1 MATTTASAIR
11 PGLRDN
17 RQPSGSPHTPTSRF
31 ISSNYSSPGSTFRQE
46 EDSVV
51 IELDARCVKAGFEGE
66 SAPQCV
72 IPFTPE
78 SARRVGDYREWLPG
92 YRPRKGRL
100 EDSVSDYELW
110 RDDLGHGIE
119 EDAFDLG
126 LLEDKLERAVRDAY
140 NTYLLTDAGTARLV
154 LVLPSMLPRPIL
166 SAILSML
173 FGRWKFPSISLVPR
187 PTVCLAAAGMRS
199 GIVVDIGWHETT
211 VTPVYEY
218 REMKASRSIRGMK
231 MLTLRVGRMLE
242 SIAEKLV
249 VSHGEALQTDLPFVE
264 DFTYRMARSTIPATT
279 PTNESSNTQPDEPTT
294 IALDWPTDTSSV
306 EVSFPLATV
315 TEVVDECFLP
325 SVLELQPD
333 DEELPISELLYNAL
347 LHLPPDVRAI
357 CMARITFVGAG
368 SIIPNLR
375 QAVISKLE
383 DTITRH
389 GWTPV
394 RGAHVIQRRQNLTLT
409 VQNRP
414 KRLISEAHDNDGVG
428 SISHPQNGTFPSA
441 AEESAFE
448 DKLQKQL
455 TKDSSQHSAQQTVQ
469 GQIRCV
475 ESLGAWAGASLLTS
489 LKVKAVVEIERNK
502 FLESGIA
509 GATRMGETDA
519 VANGQRVSSGAA
531 GAVGGGKPVE
541 RTSWTLGGWA

>member
-1 MATTTASAIR
+1 MATATASAIR

-17 RQPSGSPHTPTSRF
+17 RQLSGSPHTPTSRF

-46 EDSVV
+46 EDAVI
-51 IELDARCVKAGFEGE
+51 IELDARLVKAGFEGE

-92 YRPRKGRL
+92 YKPPKGSL

-110 RDDLGHGIE
+110 RDDLGHGLE
-119 EDAFDLG
+119 DDAFDLG

-154 LVLPSMLPRPIL
+154 LVLPSVLPRPIL
-166 SAILSML
+166 SAVLSML
-173 FGRWKFPSISLVPR
+173 FGRWKFPSISLLPR

-211 VTPVYEY
+211 ITPVYEY
-218 REMKASRSIRGMK
+218 REMKTSRSIRGMK
-231 MLTLRVGRMLE
+231 TLTLHVGRMLE
-242 SIAEKLV
+242 SIAEKQAV
-249 VSHGEALQTDLPFVE
+249 AHDEALQIDLPFVE
-264 DFTYRMARSTIPATT
+264 DFVYRMARCESQATT
-279 PTNESSNTQPDEPTT
+279 PTNEKSASRLEESPIVT
-294 IALDWPTDTSSV
+294 LDWPTDSSSV
-306 EVSFPLATV
+306 EVSFPLSTV

-325 SVLELQPD
+325 SGSELQPD
-333 DEELPISELLYNAL
+333 DEELPLPELLYNAL

-368 SIIPNLR
+368 STIPNLR
-375 QAVISKLE
+375 QAVVTNLE
-383 DTITRH
+383 AIVARH

-394 RGAHVIQRRQNLTLT
+394 RGTHVAKGRQNLTLT
-409 VQNRP
+409 VQNRSRRRIP
-414 KRLISEAHDNDGVG
+414 EADDNNGVA
-428 SISHPQNGTFPSA
+428 SISHPQNDTAPTT
-441 AEESAFE
+441 AEGSTFE

-455 TKDSSQHSAQQTVQ
+455 TKDSSQQSAQQTVQ

-489 LKVKAVVEIERNK
+489 LKVKAVVEIERSR

-509 GATRMGETDA
+509 GATRDRETDA
-519 VANGQRVSSGAA
+519 VTTGQRASSGGA
-531 GAVGGGKPVE
+531 GAVGGGKAGE
-541 RTSWTLGGWA
+541 RTSWTLGVWA